1 MSLKVLS
8 ANFTRICYLRTFVGA
23 LVNHQIVGFCKASL
37 AEFAHKF
44 TLWSHLTTK
53 IRPTVVIINSH
64 YRKHF
69 SNFSFLFFFAIIL
82 FWQKYYK
89 KYNQST
95 KFTSSQV
102 CVENLF
108 VCFFFVYLIHSWSVS
123 FFLLCFVGGC
133 FIFAVINSQH
143 NVWNKKI
150 WKETKSQKY
159 RR

>member
-8 ANFTRICYLRTFVGA
+8 ANFTGICYLRTFVGA

-69 SNFSFLFFFAIIL
+69 SNFALFFCYYI

-89 KYNQST
+89 NTTKHW

-102 CVENLF
+102 CVDIYLYIFIFNTQLKCLF
-108 VCFFFVYLIHSWSVS
+108 VYFFFV
-123 FFLLCFVGGC
+123 
-133 FIFAVINSQH
+133 IFAAINSAQCIKKSEMK
-143 NVWNKKI
+143 WNHKKY
-150 WKETKSQKY
+150 K
-159 RR
+159 R